1 MVRSSR
7 RVLAL
12 AVLAL
17 ATASAALA
25 APATPA
31 VTALR
36 AARVWDGLAA
46 APAPNGVVL
55 VEDGRV
61 VAAGSGVAIPDGA
74 TVVDLGDA
82 TLLPGW
88 IDLHTHVTDEMGESF
103 LQSFF
108 EGLRRGV
115 PEQSIRSTVFA
126 RRLLEAGFTTI
137 RNLGSADRIDA
148 GLRDAIGAG
157 VVPGPR
163 IVAATYA
170 LGARG
175 GHCDETGFP
184 EGTFGE
190 EAGIE
195 KGIAYGPD
203 PFREAVR
210 YQIKFG
216 ADVIKVCGTGG
227 VLSLGDEVDTPQL
240 TQEEMDAIV
249 DEAHRLRRKVAVHA
263 HGAEGAKVA
272 IRAGADSI
280 EHGSFLDDEALRM
293 MKERGT
299 WLVPT
304 FLAGEYVTQGP
315 GAESLPP
322 PIRVKAEAAIAER
335 SVTMRKAIRMGVPIA
350 FGTDSGVSPH
360 GINAEEFALM
370 VEHGMTPRAALV
382 AATIDAARALGRED
396 ELGSLEPGKAADVI
410 AVAGD
415 PFADIRATEHVV
427 FVMKGGEIFR
437 RP

>member
-1 MVRSSR
+1 MVPSLR
-7 RVLAL
+7 RAVVFAL
-12 AVLAL
+12 LP
-17 ATASAALA
+17 LA
-25 APATPA
+25 AATGAFAAPA
-31 VTALR
+31 VTALTADR
-36 AARVWDGLAA
+36 IWDGLSASPAA
-46 APAPNGVVL
+46 DGVVL
-55 VEDGRV
+55 VAGDRV
-61 VAAGSGVAIPDGA
+61 QAAGSGLAIPAGA
-74 TVVDLGDA
+74 TVVELGDA

-88 IDLHTHVTDEMGESF
+88 IDLHTHVSGEMGESF

-137 RNLGSADRIDA
+137 RNLGAAHRIDA
-148 GLRDAIGAG
+148 GLRDAIAAG

-184 EGTFGE
+184 EGTFGDE
-190 EAGIE
+190 SGVEH
-195 KGIAYGPD
+195 GIASGPD
-203 PFREAVR
+203 QFREAVR
-210 YQIKFG
+210 YQLKFG
-216 ADVIKVCGTGG
+216 ADVIKVCATGG

-240 TQEEMDAIV
+240 TQEEMNALV
-249 DEAHRLRRKVAVHA
+249 DETHRLRRKVAVHA

-304 FLAGEYVTQGP
+304 FLAGEYVTKGP

-322 PIRVKAEAAIAER
+322 AIREKADAAIAER

-396 ELGSLEPGKAADVI
+396 ELGSLEPGKLADVV

-415 PFADIRATEHVV
+415 PFADIRATERVV
-427 FVMKGGEIFR
+427 LVMKGGEIVR